1 MQDSHASSS
10 SRPRSPRRAA
20 RIAWLAT
27 VLGAGI
33 ALGIGIAS
41 RYAQEPHKGMVVLT
55 EDQANAQRTAMRQ
68 RDAELQGLRTRLD
81 TTTGEMAIERAARL
95 ELEEQL
101 RLSQAEAGRARD
113 QLAFFE
119 QLLPAGPEGTVDI
132 RGTQIDRAGQALAYK
147 VLLMRSGRP
156 GDTAFSGMLR
166 FHAVGTLKDKKAEF
180 DLLPLRIKEEP
191 PATAPGKPQQKP
203 AAAAAAEADKVSPL
217 AVHFEQYQRS
227 QGMLELPE
235 GFVPESVT
243 VSVLEG
249 ATVRASRTVT
259 LILSPTSPGL

>member
-10 SRPRSPRRAA
+10 TRPRSPRRAA

-33 ALGIGIAS
+33 ALGIGIGS
-41 RYAQEPHKGMVVLT
+41 RYAQAPQKGMVVLT
-55 EDQANAQRTAMRQ
+55 EDQATAQRAAVRQ

-81 TTTGEMAIERAARL
+81 TTTGEMAIERAARI

-101 RLSQAEAGRARD
+101 KLAQAEAGRARD

-132 RGTQIDRAGQALAYK
+132 RGTQIDRAGKALAYK

-156 GDTAFSGMLR
+156 GDAAFSGTLR
-166 FHAVGTLKDKKAEF
+166 FHAVGTLKGKKAEF
-180 DLLPLRIKEEP
+180 DLAPLRVKEAP
-191 PATAPGKPQQKP
+191 PAAAASGKPQQNP
-203 AAAAAAEADKVSPL
+203 GAAPPESDKTSPL
-217 AVHFEQYQRS
+217 AVQFEQYQRS
-227 QGMLELPE
+227 QGMLELPD

-249 ATVRASRTVT
+249 SVVRASRTVT

>member
-20 RIAWLAT
+20 RIAWLAA

-41 RYAQEPHKGMVVLT
+41 RYAQAPHQGMVVLT
-55 EDQANAQRTAMRQ
+55 EDQANAQRAAMRQ

-81 TTTGEMAIERAARL
+81 TTTGEMAIERAARI

-101 RLSQAEAGRARD
+101 KLAQAEAGRARD

-132 RGTQIDRAGQALAYK
+132 RGTQIDRAGKALAYK

-156 GDTAFSGMLR
+156 GDAAFSGRLR
-166 FHAVGTLKDKKAEF
+166 FHAVGTLKDRKAEF

-191 PATAPGKPQQKP
+191 SGKKP
-203 AAAAAAEADKVSPL
+203 AAAKPQADKVSPL

-249 ATVRASRTVT
+249 DTVRASRTVT